1 MASLISANSAL
12 PHWGPR
18 HLPLQFNFLSPPRP
32 PPLLCCWKN
41 GGGGWLCVG
50 GGVQLRAHCNVLAL
64 LAVAE
69 EKRAANAND
78 RRLLRRK

>member
-18 HLPLQFNFLSPPRP
+18 HLPLQFNFLP
-32 PPLLCCWKN
+32 PPLLLCCWKN